1 MGKHTLPLLGAG
13 LAALTAA
20 ATGAVYNIA
29 FHTPNRTQNDDFS
42 VVKTK
47 KVAPIYDDILTLIR
61 TMNSIPYEPVY
72 ITSHDGLRLRARLYD
87 ARPGAPVAICFHGW
101 RGTPS
106 RDFSGG
112 ASMLIRNGWRVL
124 LIEQRGQKG
133 SEGHTMTFGAKERL
147 DCLRWTRWAADRSGA
162 ESKIML
168 FGISMGAATVL
179 LASELDFPR
188 SLRGIIADCPYS
200 SPRKIIV
207 NTAAGMHI
215 PGWTLI
221 FARIGAA
228 LLGGF
233 KLTDID
239 ASDCVKKSKVPIL
252 IIHGEADSFVPPY
265 MSEGPAEACPE
276 TVKRITVP
284 GADHALSFLVD
295 PEKYKAAVEE
305 FFRRTMRQQPIPAE
319 QNKA

>member
-13 LAALTAA
+13 LTALTAA

-47 KVAPIYDDILTLIR
+47 KIAPIYDDILTLIR

-147 DCLRWTRWAADRSGA
+147 DCLRWTRWAADRFGA

-179 LASELDFPR
+179 LASALELPEQV
-188 SLRGIIADCPYS
+188 RGIVADCPYS
-200 SPRKIIV
+200 NGRDILV
-207 NTAAGMHI
+207 RVAAGAGV
-215 PGWTLI
+215 PKPLAGVL
-221 FARIGAA
+221 AA
-228 LLGGF
+228 LTS
-233 KLTDID
+233 KLWGRFDLKDTDVRE
-239 ASDCVKKSKVPIL
+239 AVKHTRVPIL
-252 IIHGEADSFVPPY
+252 LIHGEDDDFVPPE
-265 MSEGPAEACPE
+265 MSAELLSYHPTMME
-276 TVKRITVP
+276 RHTFP
-284 GADHALSFLVD
+284 GASHGISYVID
-295 PEKYKAAVEE
+295 PERYEKLVTAFAARV
-305 FFRRTMRQQPIPAE
+305 MI
-319 QNKA
+319 